1 MLAEGRTE
9 HLGTVAYAP
18 WVALLGA
25 ELGIRRGAAAGVL
38 GTGLYF
44 AAGEIA
50 GSVATDWVSI
60 LVHVV
65 ALVGLGA
72 MAGLGG
78 EQLRASIRSQR
89 TVATLQSSLID
100 STLDGICLADPEGT
114 ILIANAPLRRLAV
127 ELGMPPTGTITE
139 RLLAIADTVTEPE
152 RYRRRMRELADAS
165 SEATADEFERVD
177 SGRVFRGFTV
187 PVRDDRRIV
196 GRVWTLR
203 EMTADRELE
212 RLRDGFVASV
222 SHELRTPLTSITGFL
237 ELLAEEEGQL
247 SETGRS
253 YLAVIRRS
261 TRRLQRLVE
270 DLLLVAQIEAR
281 RLELELAPVDLAEI
295 AAAAVEAARPAA
307 DDKGLTL
314 ELRADGDA
322 RMDGDAT
329 RLEQVLDNLISNAVK
344 FTGAGGSVVVSVG
357 GDGGRAVLGVE
368 DTGVGIPA
376 AEQERLFSRFFR
388 ASTATRRAIP
398 GTGLGLVIVRA
409 IVEQHGGTI
418 ELTSREG
425 AGTRVTVALPLPV
438 PSREPVAG

>member
-25 ELGIRRGAAAGVL
+25 ALGVRSGAAAGVL

-44 AAGEIA
+44 AAGEIV
-50 GSVATDWVSI
+50 GSVATDWVAI
-60 LVHVV
+60 LVRVV

-72 MAGLGG
+72 VAGLGG
-78 EQLRASIRSQR
+78 EQLRAGIRSQR

-100 STLDGICLADPEGT
+100 STLDGICLADPEGR

-139 RLLAIADTVTEPE
+139 RLLAIADTVTEPA
-152 RYRRRMRELADAS
+152 RYRRRMLELADAS

-187 PVRDDRRIV
+187 PVRDDGRIV

-322 RMDGDAT
+322 RVDGDAT

-344 FTGAGGSVVVSVG
+344 FTGAGGRVVVGVG
-357 GDGGRAVLGVE
+357 GDGRRAVLGVE

-418 ELTSREG
+418 ELASREG
-425 AGTRVTVALPLPV
+425 AGTRVTVALPVPV